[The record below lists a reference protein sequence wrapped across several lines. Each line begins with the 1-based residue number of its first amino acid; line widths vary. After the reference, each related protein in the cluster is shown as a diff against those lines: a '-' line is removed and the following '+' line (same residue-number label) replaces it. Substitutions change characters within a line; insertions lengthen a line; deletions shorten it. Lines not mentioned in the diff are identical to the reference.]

1 MRCYILVTS
10 WIFGE
15 SPRYSPSES
24 WLDAGNEVS
33 RTLKIWLALSR
44 EQGSRVRKLL
54 YSERGTWSDQRCLE
68 DRLRVQISVRRCLY
82 VQNILIG
89 NLVRKDALQTRH
101 SEDLE
106 SFLLVKNIC
115 IP

>member
-1 MRCYILVTS
+1 MLVTS

-24 WLDAGNEVS
+24 WLTTGDEAS

-54 YSERGTWSDQRCLE
+54 YSERGTKSDQRYLE
-68 DRLRVQISVRRCLY
+68 DRLKVLIFSEKMFRCSKY
-82 VQNILIG
+82 I
-89 NLVRKDALQTRH
+89 D
-101 SEDLE
+101 
-106 SFLLVKNIC
+106 
-115 IP
+115 

>member
-1 MRCYILVTS
+1 MV
-10 WIFGE
+10 
-15 SPRYSPSES
+15 
-24 WLDAGNEVS
+24 AGDEVS

-54 YSERGTWSDQRCLE
+54 YSERGTKSDQRYFA
-68 DRLRVQISVRRCLY
+68 DRLKAQISMRRCFD

>member
-15 SPRYSPSES
+15 SPWYSPSES

-101 SEDLE
+101 SEDL
-106 SFLLVKNIC
+106 
-115 IP
+115 